1 MMPVS
6 RAIPHRGSAKGHQLM
21 RNRSALWAVLL
32 ICAVAITRFVFRS
45 HYLYDIDSVDFGLA
59 LRHFDPTVFQPHPPG
74 YFLYIC
80 LGRLVNTVIPDP
92 NAALVAISI
101 AASCG
106 AAGMIYLLTK
116 AWYGRGPAVVSVVLF
131 LASPLCWFHGTVAL
145 TYIIEAFFSALIG
158 YLCWHVYTGQAR
170 FAIPSSVALAV
181 AAGFRPSTGLLLGP
195 LWLASIRRL
204 HWIHRLLAMTAM
216 VGVVLTWFIPMILA
230 SGGIR
235 AYFASLAHLWSM
247 VPGKRTSLAD
257 PWLAVGRFL
266 TIAWIFVL
274 CFGSSASFVFR
285 RDAQHTPATADRTR
299 FVWTWIAPGLLFF
312 TFVFLNYVNSGYLL
326 VLCPPVFAFLAVRVH
341 QFIECPRH
349 RLLRW
354 TAAAA
359 GLAANCAFFVYA
371 PVYCSHRGVREFER
385 DMAVISRD
393 FRENVNPQTTL
404 IIGFDSH
411 FLGYRHAGY
420 YLPAFVTAQY
430 PEVAYPDGKRVFV
443 MHGRYTQLLRRLP
456 VSRFERFVF
465 FPLPRGSEYSAYL
478 DKIRGLLP
486 EGTLSSMTIGQEQV
500 LTGPAR
506 VIPVLFPSTASTSDA
521 VYTPLNQS
529 R

>member
-1 MMPVS
+1 
-6 RAIPHRGSAKGHQLM
+6 M
-21 RNRSALWAVLL
+21 RDRSPLWALL
-32 ICAVAITRFVFRS
+32 LVGAVALTRFVFRS
-45 HYLYDIDSVDFGLA
+45 HYLYDIDSVNFGLS
-59 LRHFDPTVFQPHPPG
+59 LRRFDPAVFQPHPPG
-74 YFLYIC
+74 YFLYVC
-80 LGRLVNTVIPDP
+80 LGRLVNTVIRDP
-92 NAALVAISI
+92 NTALVAISV

-116 AWYGRGPAVVSVVLF
+116 AWHGRGPAIVSVVLF

-145 TYIIEAFFSALIG
+145 TYIVEAFFSALIG
-158 YLCWHVYTGQAR
+158 YFCWHAYTGKAR
-170 FAIPSSVALAV
+170 FAIPSSVTLAV

-195 LWLASIRRL
+195 LWLASIRR
-204 HWIHRLLAMTAM
+204 IRGFHRLLAIAAM
-216 VGVVLTWFIPMILA
+216 AAAVLAWFIPMALA

-274 CFGSSASFVFR
+274 CFGSSTAFVFR
-285 RDAQHTPATADRTR
+285 QDDQHTPATADRTR

-341 QFIECPRH
+341 QFIKCPRH
-349 RLLRW
+349 RVVRW

-385 DMAVISRD
+385 DIAVISRD
-393 FRENVNPQTTL
+393 FQNSVNPQTTL

-420 YLPAFVTAQY
+420 YLPAFVTVQY
-430 PEVAYPDGKRVFV
+430 PEVGYPDGERVFV
-443 MHGRYTQLLRRLP
+443 MRGRDTQLLRRLD
-456 VSRFERFVF
+456 VGRFERFVF
-465 FPLPRGSEYSAYL
+465 FPLPDGIEYAAYL
-478 DKIRGLLP
+478 DKIRARLP
-486 EGTLSSMTIGQEQV
+486 EGALSTITVSQRTAY
-500 LTGPAR
+500 TGPTSL
-506 VIPVLFPSTASTSDA
+506 IPLLFPATAGSSEA
-521 VYTPLNQS
+521 VYTPLHLG